1 MKKNN
6 VTKSKYWEYKNEKI
20 KNNILINFIK
30 TFLENIFGIKI
41 VKKKKL

>member
-6 VTKSKYWEYKNEKI
+6 VTKSKYWEYKNKEI

-30 TFLENIFGIKI
+30 NFLENIFGIKI